1 MYSCSKIS
9 TFEQKS
15 NAMKLKKL
23 SLINFKNLAQQEI
36 AFSSGINCFVGDNGT
51 CKTNIIDAIHYLS
64 MCKSAIGMSD
74 SQCVLHGEQAFV
86 IDGAFENEAGRS
98 EQIVCSYNRGSQK
111 VIKRNGKA
119 YERYSDHIG
128 VVPVVIVSPADSV
141 LISDSAEER
150 RRYINAFISQF
161 DRDYL
166 AAMIRYNTALSE
178 RNSYLKIGSD
188 EQMLLI
194 YDMQLAASA
203 AKIYERRKE
212 MIERL
217 QPLVAQYY
225 KQLSGDRETVWLDY
239 RSDLAEGELSELL
252 LQSRE
257 KDCILG
263 HTTVGIHRD
272 DIHFTIG
279 DVPLRKYGSQGQ
291 QKSFI
296 IALKLA
302 QHQIITEHTGKTP
315 ILLLDDVFDK
325 LDESRVAEL
334 IKTVES
340 SSFEQIVIT
349 DCSHERME
357 RLLSK
362 SNINYQLFDV
372 TYGKVIEQ

>member
-1 MYSCSKIS
+1 MYI
-9 TFEQKS
+9 
-15 NAMKLKKL
+15 NKL
-23 SLINFKNLAQQEI
+23 SLINFKNLPEQQIIFEP
-36 AFSSGINCFVGDNGT
+36 GINCFVGDNGT
-51 CKTNIIDAIHYLS
+51 CKTNIIDAIYYLS

-74 SQCVLHGEQAFV
+74 RQCVLHGQDSFI
-86 IDGAFENEAGRS
+86 IDGSFINDQQRR
-98 EQIVCSYNRGSQK
+98 EQIVCTYARGSQK

-119 YERYSDHIG
+119 YERFSDHVGLI
-128 VVPVVIVSPADSV
+128 PAVIVSPADSM

-166 AAMIRYNTALSE
+166 AAMIRYNGALAE
-178 RNSYLKIGSD
+178 RNKYLKIGSD

-194 YDMQLAASA
+194 YDMQLASA
-203 AKIYERRKE
+203 ATKIFERRKE
-212 MIERL
+212 MTARL
-217 QPLVAQYY
+217 QPIVAQYY
-225 KQLSGDRETVWLDY
+225 KILSGDRESVSLAY
-239 RSDLAEGELSELL
+239 RTDLEEGELTDLL
-252 LQSRE
+252 LKSRE

-272 DIHFTIG
+272 DIQFSIG
-279 DVPLRKYGSQGQ
+279 NVPLRKYGSQGQ

-302 QHQIITEHTGKTP
+302 QYQIIAEQTGKTP

-334 IKTVES
+334 ITLVAS
-340 SSFEQIVIT
+340 DSFGQIVIT

-357 RLLSK
+357 RLLANSGADYK
-362 SNINYQLFDV
+362 LFDV
-372 TYGKVIEQ
+372 TYGKVISE

>member
-1 MYSCSKIS
+1 MYL
-9 TFEQKS
+9 QR
-15 NAMKLKKL
+15 L

-36 AFSSGINCFVGDNGT
+36 LFEPGINCFVGDNGT
-51 CKTNIIDAIHYLS
+51 CKTNIVDAIHYLS
-64 MCKSAIGMSD
+64 MCKSALGMSD
-74 SQCVLHGEQAFV
+74 PQCVLHGEQFFV
-86 IDGAFENEAGRS
+86 VDGQFSNEDGRR
-98 EQIVCSYNRGSQK
+98 EQIVCSYNRGTQK
-111 VIKRNGKA
+111 VIKRNSKA
-119 YERYSDHIG
+119 YERFSDHVGLI
-128 VVPVVIVSPADSV
+128 PVVIVSPADSI
-141 LISDSAEER
+141 LISDAAEER

-166 AAMIRYNTALSE
+166 ASVIRYNTTLAE
-178 RNSYLKIGSD
+178 RNQYLKIGSD

-194 YDMQLAASA
+194 YDMQLAAA
-203 AKIYERRKE
+203 ATKIFERRKE
-212 MIERL
+212 MVERL

-225 KQLSGDRETVWLDY
+225 KLLSGDRESVELSY
-239 RSDLAEGELSELL
+239 RSDLEGNELSELL

-272 DIHFTIG
+272 DILFTIG

-302 QHQIITEHTGKTP
+302 QYQIIAEQTGKTP

-325 LDESRVAEL
+325 LDESRIAEL
-334 IKTVES
+334 ISIVGS
-340 SSFEQIVIT
+340 DSFGQIVIT

-357 RLLSK
+357 RLLA
-362 SNINYQLFDV
+362 SNNVKFKLFDV
-372 TYGKVIEQ
+372 TYGKVLD